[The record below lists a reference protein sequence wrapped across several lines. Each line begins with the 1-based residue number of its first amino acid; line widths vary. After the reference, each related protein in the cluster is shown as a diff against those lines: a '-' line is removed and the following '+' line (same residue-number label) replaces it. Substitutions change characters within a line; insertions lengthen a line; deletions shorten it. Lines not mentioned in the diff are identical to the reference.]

1 LVWSALFLVAAELL
15 LWSGGVKLLRPQP
28 TVQALRAI
36 RVPASVPSVRLLG
49 AAEVATG
56 ALCLVRPSAASSL
69 LLSGLYLGFGG
80 FLLAALASEQRPAS
94 CGCFGSSDAPLS
106 WLHVSVDLI
115 AAAAGLAV
123 LTAPRGVLD
132 VATGTP
138 LFGVPFVVGLG
149 LAAYLTELAI
159 TTLPAMFF
167 SYRGREEAS

>member
-1 LVWSALFLVAAELL
+1 M
-15 LWSGGVKLLRPQP
+15 
-28 TVQALRAI
+28 
-36 RVPASVPSVRLLG
+36 G

-56 ALCLVRPSAASSL
+56 AICLVRPSAASAL
-69 LLSGLYLGFGG
+69 LLSGAYLGFSG
-80 FLLAALASEQRPAS
+80 FVLAALRADQPPTS
-94 CGCFGSSDAPLS
+94 CGCFGSADAPLS